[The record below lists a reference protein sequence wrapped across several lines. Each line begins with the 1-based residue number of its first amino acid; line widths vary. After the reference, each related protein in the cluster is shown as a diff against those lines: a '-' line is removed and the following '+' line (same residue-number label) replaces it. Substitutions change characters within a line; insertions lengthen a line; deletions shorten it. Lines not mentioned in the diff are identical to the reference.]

1 MSQKALE
8 EFFRRLS
15 EDPALQKEACETSA
29 LFSGTAPD
37 DGEIFP
43 AIARLARKY
52 GFPFAHRIDVA
63 RKAHF
68 FQITQEAFFKKLQR
82 TEIVHILG
90 GKTPV

>member
-43 AIARLARKY
+43 AIAKLARKY
-52 GFPFAHRIDVA
+52 GF
-63 RKAHF
+63 HF
-68 FQITQEAFFKKLQR
+68 TQEEFRDFSFESLCDQGESDTR
-82 TEIVHILG
+82 PTSL
-90 GKTPV
+90 